1 MTLDPASSCS
11 LMPAFVKQHSWA
23 SLAFA
28 VFTSALLSRKMN
40 THSQKTCRT
49 TYVIWVGL
57 KYRRHPLCSPQ
68 HVSSHT
74 LNPDQRKRLQTRI
87 TNDQDYRLLKSH
99 ACVNHILVYLP
110 SLMSLLGSC
119 TGINAMLK
127 SQSQVFLTLENN
139 KYRDHKKITWVKP
152 EVGAVHS
159 SVVTHRKWVSVV
171 MSHFGTEYKWICR
184 FKCKSSRRDGAIT
197 Q

>member
-1 MTLDPASSCS
+1 MITKHTTTQQLFCGFMKWPWILRAPV
-11 LMPAFVKQHSWA
+11 LWRLHSW
-23 SLAFA
+23 SSTPEPVWHLPFLQ
-28 VFTSALLSRKMN
+28 ALYYLVRW

-87 TNDQDYRLLKSH
+87 TNDLDYRLSKSH

-119 TGINAMLK
+119 TLINAMLK
-127 SQSQVFLTLENN
+127 SQSQVFLPLE
-139 KYRDHKKITWVKP
+139 K
-152 EVGAVHS
+152 
-159 SVVTHRKWVSVV
+159 
-171 MSHFGTEYKWICR
+171 
-184 FKCKSSRRDGAIT
+184 